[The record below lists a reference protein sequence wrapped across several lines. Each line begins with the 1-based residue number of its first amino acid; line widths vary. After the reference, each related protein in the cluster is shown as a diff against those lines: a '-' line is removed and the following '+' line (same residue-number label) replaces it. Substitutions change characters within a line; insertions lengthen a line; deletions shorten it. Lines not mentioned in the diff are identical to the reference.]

1 MKKIHIT
8 ELVLRDG
15 HQCQIATRLRTE
27 DMLPICP
34 QLDAL
39 GFWSI
44 EAWGGATF
52 DACVRFLKE
61 DPWERLKLLRKA
73 LPNSRIQML
82 LRGQNLLGYRHYSD
96 DVVDAFVKQSANNGV
111 DVFRIFDA
119 MNDVRNLTT
128 SIKSVKKYKKH
139 AEGTLSYTTSPVHD
153 IPYFVNLAKEM
164 ENYGCDTIAIKDMA
178 GLLTPSATKD
188 LVTSLK
194 KSVSLPIHIHSH
206 ATSGLASINLLT
218 AVQNGAE
225 IIDTCNS
232 SFAEG
237 ASHPSTES
245 IIAALEDL
253 GYKTDIDIKKV
264 EEISEYLKIARKKY
278 WQFESDY
285 TGVDTRVLSNQVPG
299 GMISNLSNQLKEQ
312 GALDRM
318 NEVLL
323 EIPKVREDLGYPP
336 LVTPTSQI
344 VGTQAVLNVL
354 TGARYKSITNE
365 TKSYLM
371 GEYGK
376 APGKVNQKIQIM
388 AIGNKKPLTCRPADL
403 LEPELAKLKIEAE
416 QITKSDEDVLTYA
429 MFPDIAKIFLQERN
443 AGSIKPE
450 PLLPKDSVFSS
461 AEKFAP
467 SEFNVT
473 LHGETFNIK
482 LTGSGYTGEARRPFY
497 VSVDGISE
505 EVLVET
511 LNEVEVTNG
520 KKSSKKQTQEN
531 SKTIRPRP
539 NHEGCI
545 TTAMPGTIID
555 VKVKIGDRIE
565 AGDSVIIIEA
575 MKMENEIQSPT
586 SGIVVAIH
594 VAKGESV
601 SPDETLLE
609 IQPES

>member
-153 IPYFVNLAKEM
+153 IPYFVSLAKEM
-164 ENYGCDTIAIKDMA
+164 EKYGCDTIAIKDMA

-194 KSVSLPIHIHSH
+194 KSVALPIHIHSH
-206 ATSGLASINLLT
+206 ATSGLASINLIT

-253 GYKTDIDIKKV
+253 GYQTDIDIKKV
-264 EEISEYLKIARKKY
+264 EEISEYLKVARKKY

-365 TKSYLM
+365 TKSYFM

-376 APGKVNQKIQIM
+376 APGKVNQKIQTM
-388 AIGNKKPLTCRPADL
+388 AIGDKKPLTCRPADL
-403 LEPELAKLKIEAE
+403 LDPELAKLKIEAE

-443 AGSIKPE
+443 AGSIKHE

-511 LNEVEVTNG
+511 LNEVEVTNE
-520 KKSSKKQTQEN
+520 KKSSKKLTQEN
-531 SKTIRPRP
+531 SKTVRPRP

-565 AGDSVIIIEA
+565 AGDSIIVIEA

-594 VAKGESV
+594 VSKGESV

-609 IQPES
+609 IQPE

>member
-1 MKKIHIT
+1 
-8 ELVLRDG
+8 
-15 HQCQIATRLRTE
+15 
-27 DMLPICP
+27 
-34 QLDAL
+34 
-39 GFWSI
+39 
-44 EAWGGATF
+44 
-52 DACVRFLKE
+52 
-61 DPWERLKLLRKA
+61 
-73 LPNSRIQML
+73 
-82 LRGQNLLGYRHYSD
+82 
-96 DVVDAFVKQSANNGV
+96 
-111 DVFRIFDA
+111 

-128 SIKSVKKYKKH
+128 SIKAVKKYKKH

-153 IPYFVNLAKEM
+153 IPYFVSLAKEM
-164 ENYGCDTIAIKDMA
+164 ESYGCDTIAIKDMA
-178 GLLTPSATKD
+178 GLLTPSATKE

-194 KSVSLPIHIHSH
+194 KSISLPIHIHSH

-218 AVQNGAE
+218 AVENGAD

-245 IIAALEDL
+245 MIAALEDL

-264 EEISEYLKIARKKY
+264 EEISEQLKIVRKKY

-365 TKSYLM
+365 VKSYFM

-376 APGKVNQKIQIM
+376 APGKVNQKIQMM
-388 AIGNKKPLTCRPADL
+388 AIGEKKPLTSRPADL

-416 QITKSDEDVLTYA
+416 QITKSDEDILTYA

-450 PLLPKDSVFSS
+450 PLLPKDNVFSS
-461 AEKFAP
+461 PEKFAP

-511 LNEVEVTNG
+511 LHEVEVTNG
-520 KKSSKKQTQEN
+520 KKSSKKQAHDT
-531 SKTIRPRP
+531 SKISRPRP
-539 NHEGCI
+539 NHEGCN

-555 VKVKIGDRIE
+555 VKVKIGDRVE
-565 AGDSVIIIEA
+565 AGDSVIVIEA

-586 SGIVVAIH
+586 SGIVIAIH
-594 VAKGESV
+594 MVKGESV
-601 SPDETLLE
+601 SPDETLIE

>member
-34 QLDAL
+34 QLDVL

-73 LPNSRIQML
+73 LPNSRLQML

-96 DVVDAFVKQSANNGV
+96 DVVDAFVKQSVNNGV

-164 ENYGCDTIAIKDMA
+164 EGYGCDTIAIKDMA

-206 ATSGLASINLLT
+206 AMSGLASINLIT
-218 AVQNGAE
+218 AVQNGAD

-253 GYKTDIDIKKV
+253 GYQTDIDIKKV
-264 EEISEYLKIARKKY
+264 EEISEQLKTVRKKY

-354 TGARYKSITNE
+354 TGTRYKSITNE
-365 TKSYLM
+365 VKSYFL

-376 APGKVNQKIQIM
+376 APGKVNQKIQAM
-388 AIGNKKPLTCRPADL
+388 AIGEKKPMTCRPADL
-403 LEPELAKLKIEAE
+403 LEAELPKLKIEAE
-416 QITKSDEDVLTYA
+416 RITKSDEDILTYA
-429 MFPDIAKIFLQERN
+429 MFPDVAKIFLQERN
-443 AGSIKPE
+443 AGSLQPE
-450 PLLPKDSVFSS
+450 PLLPKDSVFLS
-461 AEKFAP
+461 AEKYAP

-473 LHGETFNIK
+473 LHGETFHIK
-482 LTGSGYTGEARRPFY
+482 LTGSGYTGESRRPFY

-511 LNEVEVTNG
+511 LNEVEIPHG
-520 KKSSKKQTQEN
+520 KKSSKKLAQDN
-531 SKTIRPRP
+531 NKIVRPRP
-539 NHEGCI
+539 NHDGCI

-555 VKVKIGDRIE
+555 VKVKIGDRVE
-565 AGDSVIIIEA
+565 AGDSVIVIEA
-575 MKMENEIQSPT
+575 MKMENEIESTT

-594 VAKGESV
+594 VTKGEAV